1 MRRERRKNQGA
12 LNNGTREKRGKR
24 ESTSPSQ
31 PTRESQKLQKRNH
44 KTTVRMPTNG
54 TNHPLKLQFGLINHE
69 HRYLTAEAFGFKV
82 NASAP
87 SLKRKQVWTLEQDPQ
102 EPQVVYLRSHLGRYL
117 ATDQDGKVTC
127 EAEGPVTGC
136 RFLIAAQS
144 DGRWALQSE
153 PYLRFFG
160 GSHDYLSCFAQVIT
174 EAELWAVHLALHP
187 QANLLSVA
195 RKRYAHLSP
204 DEGEI
209 AVDRNIPWGV
219 AALLTLVYLNGKYR
233 LKTCDGRYLGNDGKL
248 SAESGRGT
256 GYTLELKCGKLAF
269 KDCEGKYLSPMGP
282 TGTLRSGRCS
292 KPGKDELFDLKE
304 SQPQVVLM
312 AANGKYVS
320 IRQGVSISANQEE
333 ETDMET
339 FQMEIDKES
348 RKCLFRT
355 NEGKYWTLVAHGGIQ
370 TTATER
376 SANSMFAVEWMGH
389 RVALRASNGK
399 YICTKKNGQLAAIS
413 DSVGEDEKL
422 VLKLINRP
430 MLILRGEGGFICH
443 HKNSNTLDANRSVYD
458 IFTLLFR
465 DGAYHIQGAGGRFWY
480 VNSGGLVCS
489 DGETPEGFSFEF
501 LEHKRIAIRG
511 QNGKYLR
518 GQGGVLKGDGVT
530 PERSALWE
538 Y

>member
-1 MRRERRKNQGA
+1 
-12 LNNGTREKRGKR
+12 
-24 ESTSPSQ
+24 
-31 PTRESQKLQKRNH
+31 
-44 KTTVRMPTNG
+44 MPTNG
-54 TNHPLKLQFGLINHE
+54 TNCPLKLQFGLINHE
-69 HRYLTAEAFGFKV
+69 SRYLTAEAFGFKV

-87 SLKRKQVWTLEQDPQ
+87 SLKRKQVWTLEQDSQ
-102 EPQVVYLRSHLGRYL
+102 DPQVVYLRSHLGRYL
-117 ATDQDGKVTC
+117 ASDKDGKVTC
-127 EAEGPVTGC
+127 EAEGRNTDC

-153 PYLRFFG
+153 PYLRLFG
-160 GSHDYLSCFAQVIT
+160 GSRDYLSCFAQVIT

-204 DEGEI
+204 DDGEI

-219 AALLTLVYLNGKYR
+219 AALLTLVYLEGKYR
-233 LKTCDGRYLGNDGKL
+233 LKTCDSRYLVNDGKL

-292 KPGKDELFDLKE
+292 KPGKDELFDLEE
-304 SQPQVVLM
+304 SHPQVVLM

-320 IRQGVSISANQEE
+320 IRQRVSISANQED
-333 ETDMET
+333 ETDLET

-355 NEGKYWTLVAHGGIQ
+355 NEGKYWALVAHGGIQ
-370 TTATER
+370 TTTTER
-376 SANSMFAVEWMGH
+376 SANTMFAVEWMGR

-413 DSVGEDEKL
+413 DSIGEDEKL
-422 VLKLINRP
+422 ILKLINRP
-430 MLILRGEGGFICH
+430 MLILRGLNGFICH

-458 IFTLLFR
+458 IFTLHFS
-465 DGAYHIQGAGGRFWY
+465 DGAYHIKGEGGRFWY
-480 VNSGGLVCS
+480 VNSSGLVCS
-489 DGETPEGFSFEF
+489 DGETPDDFSFEF
-501 LEHKRIAIRG
+501 LEHGRIAIRG
-511 QNGKYLR
+511 KNGRYLR
-518 GQGGVLKGDGVT
+518 GQGGMLKGDGVT
-530 PERSALWE
+530 PDSSALWE